1 MKSDMEIQKNE
12 NIVPKYQEMESSFRK
27 TLEIIDDAILKNYV
41 TNLDQLVPEKSQDQ
55 EKLSKTV
62 QNVRM
67 YRITKMV
74 YEKNEFS
81 LHKFTSV
88 FNSLSHIN
96 TSVFLM
102 IDSNGLETEIYIGV
116 KSEDKRRTASS
127 TGKLLFNILK
137 GQFPGIELE
146 NKFENEIEDLLNKP
160 KGEFV
165 SAVTNIG
172 NLIDEENKNNEEFV
186 QGLEKLIKT
195 MQGQKYRAVILAENR
210 SNDDLKKLRAEYE
223 EIYNNL
229 SPFSKIQINF
239 SENKGTNYS
248 NSNSTSLSTGT
259 TYSRNDSV
267 TEGSS
272 YSENESTSE
281 QKSVS
286 KKNLIE
292 FAAAS
297 AGGIAS
303 GAAIGAGIGALLGP
317 AGSMVGGIV
326 GMGVAGA
333 GAGLVMATGAIPT
346 YTEGQSSTKG
356 SSYTENSSKT
366 YGESKGET
374 NTNTKTD
381 TETIGNSLGSSQ
393 AITLNTENKIVSNLL
408 DRIDT
413 QLERI
418 KEFETF
424 GMWECAAY
432 FISEEPPVAEIA
444 AATYKS
450 IIQGKNSGVEVS
462 SINSWNE
469 DNAKEII
476 KNINNFEHPS
486 FRYNDNIFVKATS
499 LISSKELGIQMGLP
513 KKSVIGFPVVE
524 HSSFAQEVITYNA
537 NEDNDRKSITIGKIF
552 NMGKIT
558 EKVMQLSK
566 ESMAM
571 HTFITGSTG
580 SGKSNTIY
588 EILDQLDIVGIK
600 FMIIEPAK
608 GEYKNVF
615 GNKNNVTVLGTNP
628 NFSELLRINP
638 FKFPK
643 SVHVLEHV
651 DRLIEIF
658 NVCWPMYAAMP
669 AVLKDAVLSAY
680 EDCGWD
686 LVESVNRISDELFP
700 TFADLERELWTVI
713 ENSAYSEEL
722 KGNYIG
728 SLVTRIKSLT
738 NGLNG
743 QIFASDEID
752 NKLLFDENVIID
764 LNRIGSLETKS
775 LIMGILVMRLNEYRM
790 SEATEMNSKLKHVT
804 VLEEAHNILKRVS
817 TEQNSESSNVSGKSV
832 EMLSNAIAE
841 MRTYGE
847 GFIIADQS
855 PNAVD
860 VSAIRN
866 TNTKII
872 MRLPDEVDRRLAG
885 KAAALKDEQLD
896 EIAKLPKGVAVV
908 YQNDW
913 IEPVLC
919 KINKFEGKEELY
931 NYTREYIEKIDEYK
945 LKQELLKLL
954 LKTKVNQEITPN
966 IEYIDNTLTKSKLS
980 TMQKIEV
987 LELLNEYRKTEK
999 LKIWENNNFEKLSK
1013 IVTNL
1018 IIDKNN
1024 LKKLIITRSNF
1035 EDLNRELV
1043 GLIER
1048 NAKIEDNEL
1057 KLAISQSLMKEFSL
1071 EGKDALE
1078 IYSVWREF
1086 VIKGGNVK

>member
-1 MKSDMEIQKNE
+1 MKNDMEIEKNN
-12 NIVPKYQEMESSFRK
+12 NIVPKYKEMELSFQK

-41 TNLDQLVPEKSQDQ
+41 TNLYQLVPEHNQREIS
-55 EKLSKTV
+55 EVV
-62 QNVRM
+62 QSVRM
-67 YRITKMV
+67 YKVTKMV

-88 FNSLSHIN
+88 YNSLSHIS

-195 MQGQKYRAVILAENR
+195 MQGQKYRAVILAENK
-210 SNDDLKKLRAEYE
+210 SNDDLKKLRAGYE

-248 NSNSTSLSTGT
+248 NSNSISLSTGT

-272 YSENESTSE
+272 YSENESISE

-303 GAAIGAGIGALLGP
+303 GAAIGVGIGTLLGP
-317 AGSMVGGIV
+317 AGSVVGGIV
-326 GMGVAGA
+326 GMGVTGA
-333 GAGLVMATGAIPT
+333 GAGLAMAMGAIPT

-374 NTNTKTD
+374 DTNTKTD
-381 TETIGNSLGSSQ
+381 TESIGNSSGSSQ

-469 DNAKEII
+469 DNAKKII

-486 FRYNDNIFVKATS
+486 FKYNDNIFVKATS

-513 KKSVIGFPVVE
+513 KKSVIGFPVIE
-524 HSSFAQEVITYNA
+524 HSSFAQEVITYNG

-558 EKVMQLSK
+558 EKVMKLSK
-566 ESMAM
+566 ESLAM

-588 EILDQLDIVGIK
+588 EILDQLDTVGVK

-615 GNKNNVTVLGTNP
+615 GNRNNVTVLGTNP
-628 NFSELLRINP
+628 NYSELLKINP

-669 AVLKDAVLSAY
+669 AVLKDAVLCAY

-686 LVESVNRISDELFP
+686 LVESVNKISDELFP
-700 TFADLERELWTVI
+700 TFTDLEKELWTVI
-713 ENSAYSEEL
+713 KNSAYSDEL

-752 NKLLFDENVIID
+752 NKLLFEKNVIID
-764 LNRIGSLETKS
+764 LSRIGSLETKS

-872 MRLPDEVDRRLAG
+872 MRLPDEIDRRLAG

-919 KINKFEGKEELY
+919 KINRFEGKEEQY
-931 NYTREYIEKIDEYK
+931 NYTREYTENPDEYK
-945 LKQELLKLL
+945 LKEEILKLL
-954 LKTKVNQEITPN
+954 LTTRVNREILPD
-966 IEYIDNTLTKSKLS
+966 IEYIDKTLVNSKLS
-980 TMQKIEV
+980 TIQKVEI
-987 LELLNEYRKTEK
+987 LELLDEYKKTNK
-999 LKIWENNNFEKLSK
+999 LKIWETNQYKKLSK
-1013 IVTNL
+1013 IVTDL

-1024 LKKLIITRSNF
+1024 LKKLVDSKNNF
-1035 EDLNRELV
+1035 EELHM
-1043 GLIER
+1043 GLINLIE
-1048 NAKIEDNEL
+1048 NNVKIQDVEL
-1057 KLAISQSLMKEFSL
+1057 KLAIAQSLMKEYSS

-1078 IYSVWREF
+1078 IYSVWRKF
-1086 VIKGGNVK
+1086 VVTGGNV

>member
-1 MKSDMEIQKNE
+1 MKKEIERN
-12 NIVPKYQEMESSFRK
+12 NDIVPKYKEMESNFRK

-102 IDSNGLETEIYIGV
+102 IDSNGLETEIYTGV

-195 MQGQKYRAVILAENR
+195 MQGQKYRAVILAENK
-210 SNDDLKKLRAEYE
+210 SNDDLKKLRAGYE

-356 SSYTENSSKT
+356 SSYTENFSKT

-432 FISEEPPVAEIA
+432 FISEEPPIAEIA

-588 EILDQLDIVGIK
+588 EMLDQLDIVGVK

-615 GNKNNVTVLGTNP
+615 GNRNNVTVLGTNP
-628 NFSELLRINP
+628 NYSELLRINP

-643 SVHVLEHV
+643 SIHVLEHV

-686 LVESVNRISDELFP
+686 LAESVNRISDELFP

-713 ENSAYSEEL
+713 ENSAYSDEL

-764 LNRIGSLETKS
+764 LSRIGSLETKS
-775 LIMGILVMRLNEYRM
+775 LIMGILVMKLNEYRM

-919 KINKFEGKEELY
+919 KVNKFEGKEEKY
-931 NYTREYIEKIDEYK
+931 NYIREHEEKIDEYK

-954 LKTKVNQEITPN
+954 LKTKVNREISTD
-966 IEYIDNTLTKSKLS
+966 IEYIDRTLTKSKLS
-980 TMQKIEV
+980 TMQKIEI
-987 LELLNEYRKTEK
+987 LELLDEYRKTNR
-999 LKIWENNNFEKLSK
+999 LRIWETNNFEKLSK

-1018 IIDKNN
+1018 IIDKSN
-1024 LKKLIITRSNF
+1024 LKKLIITRNNF
-1035 EDLNRELV
+1035 EDLNKELV
-1043 GLIER
+1043 NLIER
-1048 NAKIEDNEL
+1048 NIKIEDNEL

-1071 EGKDALE
+1071 ESKEALE

-1086 VIKGGNVK
+1086 VTGGNVK

>member
-1 MKSDMEIQKNE
+1 MKKEIEKN
-12 NIVPKYQEMESSFRK
+12 NDIVPKYKEMESNFKK

-41 TNLDQLVPEKSQDQ
+41 TNLYQLIPEKNQK
-55 EKLSKTV
+55 KLFKTV

-88 FNSLSHIN
+88 FNSLSHIS

-102 IDSNGLETEIYIGV
+102 IDSNGFETELYIGI
-116 KSEDKRRTASS
+116 KSDDKRRTATS

-137 GQFPGIELE
+137 GQFPGIELQ
-146 NKFENEIEDLLNKP
+146 NKFGNEIEDLLNKP
-160 KGEFV
+160 RGEFV
-165 SAVTNIG
+165 SAVTSIG
-172 NLIDEENKNNEEFV
+172 NLVDEQNRSNEEFV

-195 MQGQKYRAVILAENR
+195 MEGQKYRAVILAENK
-210 SNDDLKKLRAEYE
+210 SNEDLKKLRTGYE
-223 EIYNNL
+223 EIYNSL
-229 SPFSKIQINF
+229 SPFSKMQINF

-248 NSNSTSLSTGT
+248 NSSSIGISTGT
-259 TYSRNDSV
+259 TYSKNDSV
-267 TEGSS
+267 TEGNS

-286 KKNLIE
+286 KKNLME

-297 AGGIAS
+297 VSGIGAGAGIGS
-303 GAAIGAGIGALLGP
+303 LFGPVGATIGAGIGLSL
-317 AGSMVGGIV
+317 SM
-326 GMGVAGA
+326 GA
-333 GAGLVMATGAIPT
+333 TPT
-346 YTEGQSSTKG
+346 YTEGKTRTKG

-381 TETIGNSLGSSQ
+381 TETIGNSSGSSQ

-462 SINSWNE
+462 SINTWNE
-469 DNAKEII
+469 NNAKEII
-476 KNINNFEHPS
+476 KYVNNFEHPS
-486 FRYNDNIFVKATS
+486 FKYNNDVLVKATS
-499 LISSKELGIQMGLP
+499 LISSKELGVQMGLP
-513 KKSVIGFPVVE
+513 KKSVVGLPVVE
-524 HSSFAQEVITYNA
+524 HNLFGQEIITYNE
-537 NEDNDRKSITIGKIF
+537 NGNNNTDNIKIGKVF
-552 NMGKIT
+552 NMGKTT
-558 EKVMQLSK
+558 EKIIKLNK
-566 ESMAM
+566 ESLAM

-580 SGKSNTIY
+580 SGKSNAIY
-588 EILDQLDIVGIK
+588 EMLDQLDIVGIK

-628 NFSELLRINP
+628 NYSELLRINP

-643 SVHVLEHV
+643 FIHVLEHV

-713 ENSAYSEEL
+713 ENSAYSDEL

-752 NKLLFDENVIID
+752 NKILFDANVIID
-764 LNRIGSLETKS
+764 LSRIGSLETKS
-775 LIMGILVMRLNEYRM
+775 LIMGILVMRLNEYRI
-790 SEATEMNSKLKHVT
+790 SGATEMNSKLKHVT

-817 TEQNSESSNVSGKSV
+817 TEQNLESSNVSGKSV

-919 KINKFEGKEELY
+919 KVNKFEGKEEKY
-931 NYTREYIEKIDEYK
+931 NYIREHEEKIDEYK

-954 LKTKVNQEITPN
+954 LKTKVNREISTD
-966 IEYIDNTLTKSKLS
+966 IEYIDRTLTKSKLS
-980 TMQKIEV
+980 TMQKIEI
-987 LELLNEYRKTEK
+987 LELLDEYRKTNR
-999 LKIWENNNFEKLSK
+999 LRIWETNNFEKLSK

-1018 IIDKNN
+1018 IIDKSN
-1024 LKKLIITRSNF
+1024 LKKLIITRNNF
-1035 EDLNRELV
+1035 EDLNKELV
-1043 GLIER
+1043 NLIER
-1048 NAKIEDNEL
+1048 NIKIEDNEL

-1071 EGKDALE
+1071 ESKEALE

-1086 VIKGGNVK
+1086 VTGGNVK

>member
-127 TGKLLFNILK
+127 TGKLLFNIL
-137 GQFPGIELE
+137 E

-195 MQGQKYRAVILAENR
+195 MQGQKYRAVILAENK
-210 SNDDLKKLRAEYE
+210 SNDDLKKLRAGYE

-356 SSYTENSSKT
+356 SSYTENFSKT

-524 HSSFAQEVITYNA
+524 YSSFAQEVITYNA

-566 ESMAM
+566 KSMAM

-588 EILDQLDIVGIK
+588 EILDQLDTVGVK

-628 NFSELLRINP
+628 NYSELLRINP

-643 SVHVLEHV
+643 SIHVLEHV

-686 LVESVNRISDELFP
+686 LAESVNRISDELFP

-713 ENSAYSEEL
+713 ENSAYSDEL

-764 LNRIGSLETKS
+764 LSRIGSLETKS

-872 MRLPDEVDRRLAG
+872 MRLPDEVDR
-885 KAAALKDEQLD
+885 
-896 EIAKLPKGVAVV
+896 
-908 YQNDW
+908 
-913 IEPVLC
+913 
-919 KINKFEGKEELY
+919 
-931 NYTREYIEKIDEYK
+931 
-945 LKQELLKLL
+945 
-954 LKTKVNQEITPN
+954 
-966 IEYIDNTLTKSKLS
+966 LS
-980 TMQKIEV
+980 
-987 LELLNEYRKTEK
+987 
-999 LKIWENNNFEKLSK
+999 
-1013 IVTNL
+1013 L
-1018 IIDKNN
+1018 IHI
-1024 LKKLIITRSNF
+1024 
-1035 EDLNRELV
+1035 
-1043 GLIER
+1043 
-1048 NAKIEDNEL
+1048 
-1057 KLAISQSLMKEFSL
+1057 
-1071 EGKDALE
+1071 
-1078 IYSVWREF
+1078 
-1086 VIKGGNVK
+1086 

>member
-41 TNLDQLVPEKSQDQ
+41 TNLDQLVPEKSQ
-55 EKLSKTV
+55 EKLSKTI

-88 FNSLSHIN
+88 FNSLSHIS

-102 IDSNGLETEIYIGV
+102 IDSNGLETELYIGI
-116 KSEDKRRTASS
+116 KSDDKRRTASS

-137 GQFPGIELE
+137 GQFPGIELQ
-146 NKFENEIEDLLNKP
+146 NKFGNEIEDLLNKP
-160 KGEFV
+160 RGEFV
-165 SAVTNIG
+165 STVTSIG
-172 NLIDEENKNNEEFV
+172 NLVDEQNRSNEEFV

-195 MQGQKYRAVILAENR
+195 MEGQKYRTVILAENK
-210 SNDDLKKLRAEYE
+210 SNEDLKKLRTGYE
-223 EIYNNL
+223 EIYNSL
-229 SPFSKIQINF
+229 SPFSKMQINF

-248 NSNSTSLSTGT
+248 NSSSIGISTGT
-259 TYSRNDSV
+259 TYSKNDSV
-267 TEGSS
+267 TEGNS

-286 KKNLIE
+286 KKNLME
-292 FAAAS
+292 FAATS
-297 AGGIAS
+297 VSGIGAGAGIGS
-303 GAAIGAGIGALLGP
+303 LFGPVGAAIGAGIGLSL
-317 AGSMVGGIV
+317 SM
-326 GMGVAGA
+326 GA
-333 GAGLVMATGAIPT
+333 TPT
-346 YTEGQSSTKG
+346 YTEGKTRTKG
-356 SSYTENSSKT
+356 SGYTETSSKT
-366 YGESKGET
+366 FGET
-374 NTNTKTD
+374 RGKTNTDTKTD
-381 TETIGNSLGSSQ
+381 TETIGNSSGTSQ
-393 AITLNTENKIVSNLL
+393 AITLNTENKTVSNLL
-408 DRIDT
+408 NRIDV
-413 QLERI
+413 QRERI

-566 ESMAM
+566 KSMAM

-588 EILDQLDIVGIK
+588 EILDQLDTVGVK

-615 GNKNNVTVLGTNP
+615 GNKNNVTVFGTNP

-686 LVESVNRISDELFP
+686 LAKSLNRISDELFP

-713 ENSAYSEEL
+713 ENSAYSDEL

-743 QIFASDEID
+743 QIFVSDEID

-764 LNRIGSLETKS
+764 LSRIGSLETKS

-919 KINKFEGKEELY
+919 KINKFEGKEEKY
-931 NYTREYIEKIDEYK
+931 NYIREHEEKIDEYK

-954 LKTKVNQEITPN
+954 LKTKVNREISAD
-966 IEYIDNTLTKSKLS
+966 IEYIDRTLTKSKLS
-980 TMQKIEV
+980 TMQKIEI
-987 LELLNEYRKTEK
+987 LELLDEYRKTNR
-999 LKIWENNNFEKLSK
+999 LRIWETSNFEKLSK

-1018 IIDKNN
+1018 IIDKSN
-1024 LKKLIITRSNF
+1024 LKKLIITRNNF
-1035 EDLNRELV
+1035 EDLNKELV
-1043 GLIER
+1043 NLIER
-1048 NAKIEDNEL
+1048 NIKIEDNEL

-1071 EGKDALE
+1071 ESKEALE

-1086 VIKGGNVK
+1086 VTGGNVK

>member
-1 MKSDMEIQKNE
+1 MKKEIERN
-12 NIVPKYQEMESSFRK
+12 NDIVPKYKEMESNFRK
-27 TLEIIDDAILKNYV
+27 TLEIVDDAILKNYV
-41 TNLDQLVPEKSQDQ
+41 TNLYQLIPEKNQ
-55 EKLSKTV
+55 EKLFKTV
-62 QNVRM
+62 RNVRM

-102 IDSNGLETEIYIGV
+102 IDSNELETELYIGI

-160 KGEFV
+160 RGEFV
-165 SAVTNIG
+165 STVTSIG
-172 NLIDEENKNNEEFV
+172 NLVDEQNRSNEEFV

-195 MQGQKYRAVILAENR
+195 MEGQKYRAVILAENK
-210 SNDDLKKLRAEYE
+210 SNEDLKKLRTGYE
-223 EIYNNL
+223 EIYNSL
-229 SPFSKIQINF
+229 SPFSKMQINF

-248 NSNSTSLSTGT
+248 NSSSTGIST
-259 TYSRNDSV
+259 GMTYSKNDSV
-267 TEGSS
+267 TEGNS

-286 KKNLIE
+286 KKNLME

-297 AGGIAS
+297 VSGIGAGAGIGS
-303 GAAIGAGIGALLGP
+303 LFGPVGATIGAGIGLSL
-317 AGSMVGGIV
+317 SM
-326 GMGVAGA
+326 GA
-333 GAGLVMATGAIPT
+333 TPT
-346 YTEGQSSTKG
+346 YTEGKTRTKG
-356 SSYTENSSKT
+356 SSYTETSSKT
-366 YGESKGET
+366 FGET
-374 NTNTKTD
+374 RGKTNTDTKTD
-381 TETIGNSLGSSQ
+381 TETIGNSSGTSQ
-393 AITLNTENKIVSNLL
+393 AITLNTENKTVSNLL
-408 DRIDT
+408 NRIDV

-588 EILDQLDIVGIK
+588 EILDQLDTVGVK

-628 NFSELLRINP
+628 NYSELLRINP

-643 SVHVLEHV
+643 SIHVLEHV

-764 LNRIGSLETKS
+764 LSRIGSLETKS

-919 KINKFEGKEELY
+919 KINKFEGKEEKY
-931 NYTREYIEKIDEYK
+931 NYIREHEEKIDEYK

-954 LKTKVNQEITPN
+954 LKTKVNREISAD
-966 IEYIDNTLTKSKLS
+966 IEYIDRTLTKSKLS
-980 TMQKIEV
+980 TMQKIEI
-987 LELLNEYRKTEK
+987 LELLDEYRKTNR
-999 LKIWENNNFEKLSK
+999 LRIWETSNFEKLSK

-1018 IIDKNN
+1018 IIDKSN
-1024 LKKLIITRSNF
+1024 LKKLIITRNNF
-1035 EDLNRELV
+1035 EDLNKELV
-1043 GLIER
+1043 NLIER
-1048 NAKIEDNEL
+1048 NIKIEDNEL

-1071 EGKDALE
+1071 ESKEALE

-1086 VIKGGNVK
+1086 VTGGNVK

>member
-1 MKSDMEIQKNE
+1 MKNNMEIERNN
-12 NIVPKYQEMESSFRK
+12 NIVPKYKEMESSFQK

-41 TNLDQLVPEKSQDQ
+41 TNLYQLVPEQNQGKIS
-55 EKLSKTV
+55 EIV

-67 YRITKMV
+67 YRVTKMV

-88 FNSLSHIN
+88 YNSLSHIS

-195 MQGQKYRAVILAENR
+195 MQGQKYRAVILAENK
-210 SNDDLKKLRAEYE
+210 SNDDLKKLRAGYE

-229 SPFSKIQINF
+229 SPFSKMQINF

-248 NSNSTSLSTGT
+248 NSSSTGISKGT
-259 TYSRNDSV
+259 TYSKNDSV
-267 TEGSS
+267 TEGNS

-286 KKNLIE
+286 KKNLME

-297 AGGIAS
+297 VSGIGAGAGIGS
-303 GAAIGAGIGALLGP
+303 LFGPVGATIGAGIGLSL
-317 AGSMVGGIV
+317 SM
-326 GMGVAGA
+326 GA
-333 GAGLVMATGAIPT
+333 TPT
-346 YTEGQSSTKG
+346 YTEGKTRTKG
-356 SSYTENSSKT
+356 SSYTETSSKT
-366 YGESKGET
+366 FGET
-374 NTNTKTD
+374 RGKTNTDTKTD
-381 TETIGNSLGSSQ
+381 TETIGNSSGTSQ
-393 AITLNTENKIVSNLL
+393 AITLNTENKTVSNLL
-408 DRIDT
+408 NRIDV

-537 NEDNDRKSITIGKIF
+537 NEDNNRKSITIGKIF

-588 EILDQLDIVGIK
+588 EILDQLDTVGVK

-686 LVESVNRISDELFP
+686 LAESVNRISDELFP

-713 ENSAYSEEL
+713 ENSAYSDEL

-743 QIFASDEID
+743 QIFVSDEID

-764 LNRIGSLETKS
+764 LSRIGSLETKS

-860 VSAIRN
+860 ISAIRN

-872 MRLPDEVDRRLAG
+872 MRLPDEIDRKLAG

-919 KINKFEGKEELY
+919 KVNKFEGKEEKY
-931 NYTREYIEKIDEYK
+931 NYIREHEEKIDEYK

-954 LKTKVNQEITPN
+954 LKTKVNREISTD
-966 IEYIDNTLTKSKLS
+966 IEYIDRTLTKSKLS
-980 TMQKIEV
+980 TMQKIEI
-987 LELLNEYRKTEK
+987 LELLDEYRKTNR
-999 LKIWENNNFEKLSK
+999 LRIWETNNFEKLSK

-1018 IIDKNN
+1018 IIDKSN
-1024 LKKLIITRSNF
+1024 LKKLIITINNF
-1035 EDLNRELV
+1035 EDLNKELV
-1043 GLIER
+1043 NLIER
-1048 NAKIEDNEL
+1048 NIKIEDNEL

-1071 EGKDALE
+1071 ESKEALE

-1086 VIKGGNVK
+1086 VTGGNVK

>member
-1 MKSDMEIQKNE
+1 MKKEIERN
-12 NIVPKYQEMESSFRK
+12 NDIVPKYKEMESNFRK
-27 TLEIIDDAILKNYV
+27 TLEIVDDAILKNYV
-41 TNLDQLVPEKSQDQ
+41 TNLYQLVPEQNQGKIS
-55 EKLSKTV
+55 EIV

-67 YRITKMV
+67 YRVTKMV

-88 FNSLSHIN
+88 FNSLSHIS

-102 IDSNGLETEIYIGV
+102 IDSNGLETELYVGI
-116 KSEDKRRTASS
+116 KSDDKRRTATS

-137 GQFPGIELE
+137 GQFPGIELQ
-146 NKFENEIEDLLNKP
+146 NKFGNEIEDLLNKP
-160 KGEFV
+160 RGEFV
-165 SAVTNIG
+165 SAVTSIG
-172 NLIDEENKNNEEFV
+172 NLVDEENRNNEEFV

-195 MQGQKYRAVILAENR
+195 MEGQKYRAVILAENK
-210 SNDDLKKLRAEYE
+210 SNEDLKKLRTGYE
-223 EIYNNL
+223 EIYNSL
-229 SPFSKIQINF
+229 SPFSKMQINF

-248 NSNSTSLSTGT
+248 NSSSIGISTGT
-259 TYSRNDSV
+259 TYSKNDSV
-267 TEGSS
+267 TEGNS
-272 YSENESTSE
+272 YSENESISE

-286 KKNLIE
+286 KKNLME
-292 FAAAS
+292 FAATS
-297 AGGIAS
+297 VSGIGAGAGIGS
-303 GAAIGAGIGALLGP
+303 LFGPVGAAIGAGIGLSL
-317 AGSMVGGIV
+317 SM
-326 GMGVAGA
+326 GA
-333 GAGLVMATGAIPT
+333 TPT
-346 YTEGQSSTKG
+346 YTEGKTRTKG
-356 SSYTENSSKT
+356 SGYTETSSKT
-366 YGESKGET
+366 FGET
-374 NTNTKTD
+374 RGKTNTDTKTD
-381 TETIGNSLGSSQ
+381 TETIGNSSGTSQ

-408 DRIDT
+408 NRIDV